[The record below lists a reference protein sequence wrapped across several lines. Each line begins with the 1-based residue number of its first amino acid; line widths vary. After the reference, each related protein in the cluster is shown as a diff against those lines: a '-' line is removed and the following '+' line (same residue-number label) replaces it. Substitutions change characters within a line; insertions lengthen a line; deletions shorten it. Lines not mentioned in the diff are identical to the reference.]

1 MSCEQPLVPS
11 EIAEFSLLEPVSP
24 GDSGVG
30 REVEQLEQ
38 GWNIEPKV
46 MVEQK
51 IPPARWE
58 TCWEEG
64 ECEVWGN
71 STIVYLHEAA
81 KNLTR

>member
-1 MSCEQPLVPS
+1 MTCEMPLRPK
-11 EIAEFSLLEPVSP
+11 EIAEFSHLEPVCP
-24 GDSGVG
+24 NDLPTPAT
-30 REVEQLEQ
+30 EL
-38 GWNIEPKV
+38 
-46 MVEQK
+46 VEQK

-58 TCWEEG
+58 TRWEEG